1 MQFDY
6 FIIVFIVIGFIYGM
20 YRGIKKELSFFVVF
34 SIAVFLPLY
43 LYDFIKSFFERFV
56 LIESVY
62 NKLHILTD
70 SFNISYNC
78 FEFLVVYLIPFILI
92 NIILNGILYLA
103 IFNRLS
109 IRRQTISTP
118 QRLFGGLLGLVVGIE
133 LSIVMM
139 LVLNGVMDFN
149 MDGFISLTLAKIPQ
163 VQEFLDFTSRVIE
176 EVA

>member
-1 MQFDY
+1 M
-6 FIIVFIVIGFIYGM
+6 
-20 YRGIKKELSFFVVF
+20 
-34 SIAVFLPLY
+34 
-43 LYDFIKSFFERFV
+43 
-56 LIESVY
+56 
-62 NKLHILTD
+62 
-70 SFNISYNC
+70 
-78 FEFLVVYLIPFILI
+78 VYLIPFILI

-149 MDGFISLTLAKIPQ
+149 MDGFISSILAKIPQ
-163 VQEFLDFTSRVIE
+163 VHEFLDFTSRVIE